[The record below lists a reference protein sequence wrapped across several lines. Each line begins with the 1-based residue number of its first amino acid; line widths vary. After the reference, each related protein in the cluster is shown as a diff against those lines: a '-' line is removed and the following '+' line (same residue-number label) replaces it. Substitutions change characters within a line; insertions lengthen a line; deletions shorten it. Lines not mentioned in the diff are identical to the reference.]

1 MISLLKNNLLDSLK
15 TVAPLIIVAGLLQM
29 TLVQALTLL
38 FFQFLAGVALVVLGM
53 TLLFIGI
60 DLGVLP
66 MGRFIGAELPKQG
79 SIAFI
84 LSVAFVMGFA
94 TTIAEPD
101 VLVLTSQVGNISQG
115 GTGRTSLLYLI
126 AGGVGV
132 FVALA
137 MARIVYGASMRVLL
151 TISLGIVILLSF
163 IAPAD
168 IVPLAYDA
176 GSVTTGV
183 LTAPIVLA
191 LAAGLSSVL
200 AGRDAISDGFGLLG
214 FASIGPIVVIMIMGL
229 LS

>member
-15 TVAPLIIVAGLLQM
+15 TVAPLVIVAGLLQI
-29 TLVQALTLL
+29 TLAQAPALL
-38 FFQFLAGVALVVLGM
+38 FVQFLAGVALVVLGM

-84 LSVAFVMGFA
+84 LVVAFVMGFA

-115 GTGRTSLLYLI
+115 GTSQASLLYLI

-183 LTAPIVLA
+183 LTAPVVLA